1 MCMHFISFCALFFL
15 RFVLLSLVLAMLKR
29 RVPALAIQFRH
40 CVYVMHIV
48 FTVSSCGLI
57 NFYNKK

>member
-1 MCMHFISFCALFFL
+1 MLFFHYL
-15 RFVLLSLVLAMLKR
+15 KQCSLHYSAKNRFFEGTLLYIVSYVIQM
-29 RVPALAIQFRH
+29 ALAIQFRH

-57 NFYNKK
+57 N